1 MSHVFDVGYI
11 CHLADL
17 AAKPGMEVFPI
28 DIDQLFVDVFYY
40 FYHSSKGKQEFCDL

>member
-17 AAKPGMEVFPI
+17 AAKPGMEVFPVDI
-28 DIDQLFVDVFYY
+28 DIVRGCILLLLPFQ
-40 FYHSSKGKQEFCDL
+40 